1 VVQRS
6 KFASVFLE
14 HGKSSIEE
22 NQSETGTSL
31 YSLMVPGR
39 REWDVQLVKA
49 VLYPHD
55 VQEVLK
61 LRLSEMTPNDHVA
74 WFYEKSGDLLYKECL
89 SPGG

>member
-1 VVQRS
+1 
-6 KFASVFLE
+6 L
-14 HGKSSIEE
+14 HLSSWSMARAPSRKI
-22 NQSETGTSL
+22 SL
-31 YSLMVPGR
+31 KRGRACIRWVSQLMVPGR

>member
-31 YSLMVPGR
+31 YSLGVTTHGTGATRVGR
-39 REWDVQLVKA
+39 PTGE
-49 VLYPHD
+49 
-55 VQEVLK
+55 
-61 LRLSEMTPNDHVA
+61 
-74 WFYEKSGDLLYKECL
+74 
-89 SPGG
+89 GGAISA